1 MSQAPS
7 NRNIWEEKI
16 AELRRYDLDNLET
29 EPINPMEISSWE
41 VPKLTFVRIDGIL
54 RSWDIEREKQ
64 QQSQRDQPKNDPNQV
79 PQRMYLMEDALTGL
93 HGQKAHM
100 AYVVL
105 GGKTGVNYYMGMSIP
120 GLADSGNNSDE
131 VNTQT
136 SYNTIKSLL
145 HSVYNGVD
153 IYKDAFTSEQMSQMI
168 APMATHCG
176 IVTGIPALKSTG
188 GDTTESEQIERLAN
202 GLQGHDFGML
212 ILAVPVPTA
221 YISREEFNVVDQIQ
235 RAQENEDPE
244 KKRRI
249 KYYLEL
255 QDAYL
260 KHIQLGTAIGSWQV
274 GVYFFAP
281 DRSVFVRLQSL
292 IRATYVDE
300 TSRPTPLRTH
310 ELPGLK
316 QHIVSFGLLKN
327 TRTGENISQLLGYRF
342 LTPLSSRMLS
352 AYIHLPKREM
362 PGFRIRRSAEFSLAS
377 IPPKNPDRVIA
388 IGNILDRGVDT
399 GNLYYIDVDAM
410 QKHTIICGV
419 TGGGKTNTSFYLLNQ
434 LWRYKIPFMV
444 IEPAKSEYRH
454 MMLMSETFKGVGQVF
469 SLGDE
474 TVSPFRLNP
483 FEIMKGVK
491 VQTHLDALKSV
502 FNASFEMYS
511 PMPQVLEKA
520 LNSIYGVRGWDLVQ
534 NKNRRLPPGVEIGDP
549 DCPPEIYPT
558 MKDLYEIIDPTVEGF
573 GYSERIGPD
582 VQAALKARIG
592 SLLIGGKGQ
601 MLNTRRSI
609 PPEILFGRPTVVEL
623 KMVSE
628 DSEKSFLMGMLLV
641 FLYEYRESLGPKDDL
656 KHIMLIE
663 EAHRLLKNV
672 PTGQSA
678 ESANP
683 AGKAVEFFTNM
694 LAEIRSYG
702 QGFIIADQIPNK
714 LAPEALKN
722 TNLKIMHRIVAT
734 DDRDSMGGAMNL
746 DDVQKRHVTALG
758 TGRAIV
764 YAERME
770 SPYHLAIMYDKTAA
784 VPPPDTPEE
793 SDTIV
798 REAMRGLDI
807 VQSFDKYLGCQY
819 CLHRC
824 DSQILETATPVSDD
838 QQFRQTY
845 NRYILSTLKD
855 LTQLV
860 QFRPK
865 IINEIQRVIGG
876 KARSG
881 NLPGITWCA
890 LTQSTERYFERKGEE
905 NYWYFD
911 QVREQHM
918 RWLNLLR
925 PAFQPTEVN
934 RRIDLAVL
942 RQWREDFLELHRRDQ
957 GPLPTCGPCTSKC
970 LYRFEVSEVVRDPK
984 IKYDFN
990 TSINRQDTSASDAAA
1005 WFCRLLS
1012 ERLIG
1017 QLDVDLAFCLAVHLI
1032 KDQQLSTDAQ
1042 VVLLHKVRQSLENFA
1057 REEEME
1063 EAGEEAAPPLVP
1075 PPQAEDAGGSEEEAP
1090 AQEEYA
1096 PDQGPTTD
1104 QEIAPP
1110 GTYSE
1115 DTAGEVV

>member
-1 MSQAPS
+1 MDEGP
-7 NRNIWEEKI
+7 RNIWEEKI
-16 AELRRYDLDNLET
+16 ADLRRYDLDALELD
-29 EPINPMEISSWE
+29 PVQASDIVSWP
-41 VPKLTFVRIDGIL
+41 VPGLTFVRVDGIL
-54 RSWDIEREKQ
+54 RSWDIEGEKQ
-64 QQSQRDQPKNDPNQV
+64 QAKQQPQQNQDPNQG
-79 PQRMYLMEDALTGL
+79 PKRMYLMEDALTGM
-93 HGQKAHM
+93 HSQKAYL
-100 AYVVL
+100 AFLVL
-105 GGKTGVNYYMGMSIP
+105 GDRTGVNYYMGASIAA
-120 GLADSGNNSDE
+120 GDAADGDSASISF
-131 VNTQT
+131 QT
-136 SYNTIKSLL
+136 LKSIL

-153 IYKDAFTSEQMSQMI
+153 IYKDPFTLDQMKAMV
-168 APMATHCG
+168 APLATHTG
-176 IVTGIPALKSTG
+176 IITGIPALKSTA
-188 GDTTESEQIERLAN
+188 GDTMESEQIERLAS
-202 GLQGHDFGML
+202 GLQGKDFGLM
-212 ILAVPVPTA
+212 ILAAPIPKA
-221 YISREEFNVVDQIQ
+221 YVTKEEFHVVDQIQ

-274 GVYFFAP
+274 GTYFFAP
-281 DRSVFVRLQSL
+281 ERSIFARLQSL
-292 IRATYVDE
+292 IQATYVDE

-310 ELPGLK
+310 EIKGLREHVA
-316 QHIVSFGLLKN
+316 QFGLVKN
-327 TRTGENISQLLGYRF
+327 QRSGESFQTLLGYRF
-342 LTPLSSRMLS
+342 LTPLNSRLLSS
-352 AYIHLPKREM
+352 YIHLPKREM
-362 PGFRIRRSAEFSLAS
+362 PGFRIRRSAEFSLAN
-377 IPPKNPDRVIA
+377 IPPKDPVRIIA

-410 QKHTIICGV
+410 QKHTIVCGV
-419 TGGGKTNTSFYLLNQ
+419 TGGGKTNTCFYLLGQ
-434 LWRYKIPFMV
+434 LWKFKIPFMV
-444 IEPAKSEYRH
+444 CEPAKSEYRH
-454 MMLMSETFKGVGQVF
+454 MMLMSETFKGVGQAF

-520 LNSIYGVRGWDLVQ
+520 LNSIYSVRGWDLVQ
-534 NKNRRLPPGVEIGDP
+534 NKCRRLPPGVNLGDP
-549 DCPPEIYPT
+549 DCPAEIYPT
-558 MKDLYEIIDPTVEGF
+558 MKDLYEIIEPITESF

-609 PPEILFGRPTVVEL
+609 PMETLFGKPTVLEL

-628 DSEKSFLMGMLLV
+628 DSEKSFLMGMIMV
-641 FLYEYRESLGPKDDL
+641 FLYEYRESLGPHDNL
-656 KHIMLIE
+656 QHVMLIE

-672 PTGQSA
+672 PTAQSG

-722 TNLKIMHRIVAT
+722 TNLKIMHRIVAV

-746 DDVQKRHVTALG
+746 DDIQKRHVTALG
-758 TGRAIV
+758 QGRAIV
-764 YAERME
+764 YAEKME
-770 SPYHLAIMYDKTAA
+770 QPYHLAIMFDKTKE
-784 VPPPDTPEE
+784 VPPPDTPAE
-793 SDTIV
+793 SDQIV
-798 REAMRGLDI
+798 RDAMKGLDI
-807 VQSFDKYLGCQY
+807 VSTFDRHLGCKF

-824 DSQILETATPVSDD
+824 DSNILDTAQMVADD
-838 QQFRQTY
+838 TLFRQVY
-845 NRYILSTLKD
+845 NRYLLSTLKD

-860 QFRPK
+860 HFRAQ
-865 IINEIQRVIGG
+865 IIHEIQRVIGG
-876 KARSG
+876 RARSG
-881 NLPGITWCA
+881 NITGITWCA
-890 LTQSTERYFERKGEE
+890 LTQATERYFERKGEE
-905 NYWYFD
+905 NYWFYD
-911 QVREQHM
+911 QVREQHL

-934 RRIDLAVL
+934 RRLDIAVL
-942 RQWREDFLELHRRDQ
+942 RQWRDDFLELHKRDQ

-984 IKYDFN
+984 IKFDFN
-990 TSINRQDTSASDAAA
+990 SSINRKDTPASDSAA
-1005 WFCRLLS
+1005 WFCRLLT

-1017 QLDVDLAFCLAVHLI
+1017 QGDVDLAYCLAVHLI

-1042 VVLLHKVRQSLENFA
+1042 LVLLHKVRTALENFQN
-1057 REEEME
+1057 ES
-1063 EAGEEAAPPLVP
+1063 EAEQQQQNA
-1075 PPQAEDAGGSEEEAP
+1075 
-1090 AQEEYA
+1090 
-1096 PDQGPTTD
+1096 
-1104 QEIAPP
+1104 
-1110 GTYSE
+1110 
-1115 DTAGEVV
+1115 

>member
-1 MSQAPS
+1 MVQQTMNSGGS
-7 NRNIWEEKI
+7 GGGSGDRNIWDERI
-16 AELRRYDLDNLET
+16 ADLRRYDLDALEI
-29 EPINPMEISSWE
+29 EPVTGDDLESW
-41 VPKLTFVRIDGIL
+41 PLPALTFVRVDGIL
-54 RSWDIEREKQ
+54 RTWDIEREKQ
-64 QQSQRDQPKNDPNQV
+64 HQQQQPQNNNDPNQL
-79 PQRMYLMEDALTGL
+79 PKRMYLMEDALTGL
-93 HGQKAHM
+93 HSHKANI
-100 AYVVL
+100 AFLCL
-105 GGKTGVNYYMGMSIP
+105 GNKTGVYYYMGMSP
-120 GLADSGNNSDE
+120 VQFKGNNGNQAPPTNSNLE
-131 VNTQT
+131 
-136 SYNTIKSLL
+136 SYKILQSIL

-153 IYKDAFTSEQMSQMI
+153 IHKEPFAGDQISRMI
-168 APMATHCG
+168 SPIANHIG
-176 IVTGIPALKSTG
+176 VVHGIPSLKSTG
-188 GDTTESEQIERLAN
+188 GDTQESEQIERLAS
-202 GLQGHDFGML
+202 GLQGLEFGML
-212 ILAVPVPTA
+212 TLAVPVPKHLVTDEHFD
-221 YISREEFNVVDQIQ
+221 IVDQIQ
-235 RAQENEDPE
+235 RAQENEDSE

-255 QDAYL
+255 MDAYM
-260 KHIQLGTAIGSWQV
+260 KQVDLGINIGHWQV
-274 GVYFFAP
+274 CTYYFAA
-281 DRSVFVRLQSL
+281 DTSVFIRLSSL
-292 IRATYVDE
+292 IKATYSDE
-300 TSRPTPLRTH
+300 MSKPTPMRTIEMH
-310 ELPGLK
+310 GLK
-316 QHIVSFGLLKN
+316 PHLEQFGLLRN
-327 TRTGENISQLLGYRF
+327 PRIDNAVQEGSLNSYRL
-342 LTPLSSRMLS
+342 LTPLNSRMLS
-352 AYIHLPKREM
+352 AYVHLPKREM
-362 PGFRIRRSAEFSLAS
+362 PGFRVKRSADFSLAE
-377 IPPKNPDRVIA
+377 IPPKNPERVIA
-388 IGNILDRGVDT
+388 VGNILDRGVDT
-399 GNLYYIDVDAM
+399 GNLYYVDVDAL

-520 LNSIYGVRGWDLVQ
+520 LNAIYSVRGWDLVQ
-534 NKNRRLPPGVEIGDP
+534 NRNRRLPPGVEVGDP

-558 MKDLYEIIDPTVEGF
+558 MKDLFEIIDPITESF

-609 PPEILFGRPTVVEL
+609 PAETIFGRPTVIEL

-641 FLYEYRESLGPKDDL
+641 FLYEYRESLGPHDNL
-656 KHIMLIE
+656 QHIMLVE

-672 PTGQSA
+672 PTSQNA

-764 YAERME
+764 YAEKME
-770 SPYHLAIMYDKTAA
+770 SPYHLQIMYDKTAS
-784 VPPPDTPEE
+784 VPPPDTPAE
-793 SDTIV
+793 SDGIV
-798 REAMRGLDI
+798 REAMKGLNV
-807 VQSFDKYLGCQY
+807 VQTFDRHMGCKF

-824 DSQILETATPVSDD
+824 DSAILDTARDVADD
-838 QQFRQTY
+838 TLFRQTY
-845 NRYILSTLKD
+845 NRYVLSTLKD

-860 QFRPK
+860 HFRAQ
-865 IINEIQRVIGG
+865 IIHEIQRVIGG
-876 KARSG
+876 RARSG
-881 NLPGITWCA
+881 NLTGITWCA
-890 LTQSTERYFERKGEE
+890 LTQATERYFERKGEE
-905 NYWYFD
+905 NYWFYD
-911 QVREQHM
+911 QVREQHL

-925 PAFQPTEVN
+925 PAFQPSEVN
-934 RRIDLAVL
+934 RRLDISVL
-942 RQWREDFLELHRRDQ
+942 REWRDDFVELHRRDQ
-957 GPLPTCGPCTSKC
+957 GPQPTCGPCTSKC
-970 LYRFEVSEVVRDPK
+970 LYRFEVSEIVRDPK
-984 IKYDFN
+984 IKFDFN
-990 TSINRQDTSASDAAA
+990 SSINRKDSSASDSAA
-1005 WFCRLLS
+1005 WFCRLLT
-1012 ERLIG
+1012 ERMIG
-1017 QLDVDLAFCLAVHLI
+1017 QGDIDLAYCLAVHLI

-1042 VVLLHKVRQSLENFA
+1042 LVLLHKVRTALEQFQN
-1057 REEEME
+1057 E
-1063 EAGEEAAPPLVP
+1063 GENPGGGEPAP
-1075 PPQAEDAGGSEEEAP
+1075 AGGAP
-1090 AQEEYA
+1090 
-1096 PDQGPTTD
+1096 G
-1104 QEIAPP
+1104 
-1110 GTYSE
+1110 G
-1115 DTAGEVV
+1115 